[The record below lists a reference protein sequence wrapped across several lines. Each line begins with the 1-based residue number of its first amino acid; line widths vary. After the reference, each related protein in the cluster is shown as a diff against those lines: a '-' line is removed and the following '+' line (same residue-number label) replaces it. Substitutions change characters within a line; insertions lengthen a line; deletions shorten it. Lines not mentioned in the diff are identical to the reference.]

1 MTERVLFISSRCD
14 HCKKILIGFQQHDFL
29 KSLFKVVNIDKQPFP
44 NYIKS
49 VPSILINDQVIKGDT
64 VFEYFG
70 KLVEGKNQQEQRK
83 TEGNSTE
90 QDQGQCRINDEGEL
104 EGWCGSD
111 SGIGFAM
118 ITEESDD
125 YTKKTYK
132 LESNYDMLEGGDIKD
147 QVQNM
152 EEGDSMIASKKNEF
166 DGDLERMQQERG
178 LLMQQQTGPGGM
190 NQPPPGMNQPGMGQG
205 MNQPGMGQQS
215 MGQGMNQ
222 PGMGQGMNQPGMGQG
237 MNQPGMGQGMNQPGM
252 GQGMNQPSIM
262 R

>member
-1 MTERVLFISSRCD
+1 MSDRVLFISARCD
-14 HCKKILIGFQQHDFL
+14 HCKKILIGIQQHPFL
-29 KSLFKVVNIDKQPFP
+29 KSLFKIVNIDTQPFP

-49 VPSILINDQVIKGDT
+49 VPSILINDQIIKGDT

-70 KLVEGKNQQEQRK
+70 KLVEGRNKQEQRK
-83 TEGNSTE
+83 NEGNSTE
-90 QDQGQCRINDEGEL
+90 EDQGQCRINDEGEL
-104 EGWCGSD
+104 EGWCGGSD

-118 ITEESDD
+118 ITEENDD

-152 EEGDSMIASKKNEF
+152 EEGDSMIASKKKEF

-190 NQPPPGMNQPGMGQG
+190 NQPSPGMNQPGMNQHG
-205 MNQPGMGQQS
+205 MNQPGMNQP
-215 MGQGMNQ
+215 GMNQ
-222 PGMGQGMNQPGMGQG
+222 PGMNQPGMNQPGM
-237 MNQPGMGQGMNQPGM
+237 NQPG
-252 GQGMNQPSIM
+252 IM